1 MPLATLQ
8 QGIKAMNEVLPNLK
22 QVGLPRPRFL
32 PSAMAPVTEP
42 QCLHGSSAL
51 TLGPEGEL
59 LPALLPFSTN
69 VEVNIKIHE
78 IKLYYKKECNS
89 KEFAADAW

>member
-32 PSAMAPVTEP
+32 P
-42 QCLHGSSAL
+42 
-51 TLGPEGEL
+51 
-59 LPALLPFSTN
+59 
-69 VEVNIKIHE
+69 
-78 IKLYYKKECNS
+78 
-89 KEFAADAW
+89 